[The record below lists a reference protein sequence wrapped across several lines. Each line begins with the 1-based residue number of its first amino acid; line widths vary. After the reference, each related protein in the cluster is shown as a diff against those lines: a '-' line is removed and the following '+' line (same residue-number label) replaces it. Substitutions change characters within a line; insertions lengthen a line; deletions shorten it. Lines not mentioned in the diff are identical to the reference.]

1 MQHFIRKI
9 NSFNW
14 ICQLRTN
21 IFIPSSDDIISRRCL
36 CQSTL
41 LGFVTPTLTAT
52 TLECLL
58 LYAVLPC
65 TKAYALYVCVKPQNK
80 GLNIL
85 GANKTYSRGRSRK
98 LWFYNYELALTNNNI
113 NKMAKF
119 SEARRNA
126 LVWLQ
131 LLYSSVNN
139 PQNQCEEATKKRCK
153 DKDLQSS
160 LFKGDI
166 PGDVEWLFIIA
177 KKPWASRIIS
187 SRNVLIPTS
196 QTGIGSWASQQPSWF
211 YYAEQFVLNRFLG
224 VRDTDFSVF
233 RDTENFGVSWYRE
246 FRCWDWLVRLPSPVI
261 HVANLTVVDP
271 AFSYPMTPAVTD

>member
-1 MQHFIRKI
+1 MLIHLQALAFLVQKSWH
-9 NSFNW
+9 SFLAIFKSSIW
-14 ICQLRTN
+14 KN
-21 IFIPSSDDIISRRCL
+21 IVLLSPFSCNISYVKLTVSIEFANCVLTFFTPSSDDIISRRCL

-65 TKAYALYVCVKPQNK
+65 TMAYALYVCVKPQNK

-113 NKMAKF
+113 KKMAKF

-139 PQNQCEEATKKRCK
+139 PQNQCEEATKKRIEEK
-153 DKDLQSS
+153 ELQLQRVRPFQGWHSWGRRMTVYLS
-160 LFKGDI
+160 QKA
-166 PGDVEWLFIIA
+166 ES
-177 KKPWASRIIS
+177 KPNYI
-187 SRNVLIPTS
+187 
-196 QTGIGSWASQQPSWF
+196 
-211 YYAEQFVLNRFLG
+211 
-224 VRDTDFSVF
+224 FSE
-233 RDTENFGVSWYRE
+233 RTYPN
-246 FRCWDWLVRLPSPVI
+246 L
-261 HVANLTVVDP
+261 AN
-271 AFSYPMTPAVTD
+271 